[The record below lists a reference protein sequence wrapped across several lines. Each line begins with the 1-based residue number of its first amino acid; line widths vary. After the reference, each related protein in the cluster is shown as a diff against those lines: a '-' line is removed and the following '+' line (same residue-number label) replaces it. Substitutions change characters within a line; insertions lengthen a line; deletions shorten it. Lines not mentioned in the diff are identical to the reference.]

1 LSTPPPTSDKETSP
15 LAHLE
20 YLVVLDMNGVP
31 LLELSKQDG
40 SNKSNLH
47 YLDLSGSKFTTLP
60 TEFFCEMASL
70 EELILSNCT
79 NLKELPPSM
88 AELSNLLVLHVGG
101 TQITSFP
108 EDMFQ
113 AMQKLHT
120 LKLTNNILLML
131 LPRSLSEA
139 KGLKELHLSNC
150 ISLRLELIWELVPCL
165 EDLYIE
171 TWKSV
176 EGIKIHG
183 HPNLRMFS
191 LSGKWIRC
199 LSLCGCS
206 KLKIVN
212 FSDDLTDLKDVDL
225 SGTALEEVPHNYLIS
240 RRIPSDMILI
250 ISQLFLYTPLLIN
263 APQNCV
269 RKRKM

>member
-1 LSTPPPTSDKETSP
+1 
-15 LAHLE
+15 
-20 YLVVLDMNGVP
+20 
-31 LLELSKQDG
+31 
-40 SNKSNLH
+40 
-47 YLDLSGSKFTTLP
+47 
-60 TEFFCEMASL
+60 
-70 EELILSNCT
+70 
-79 NLKELPPSM
+79 
-88 AELSNLLVLHVGG
+88 
-101 TQITSFP
+101 
-108 EDMFQ
+108 
-113 AMQKLHT
+113 
-120 LKLTNNILLML
+120 ML